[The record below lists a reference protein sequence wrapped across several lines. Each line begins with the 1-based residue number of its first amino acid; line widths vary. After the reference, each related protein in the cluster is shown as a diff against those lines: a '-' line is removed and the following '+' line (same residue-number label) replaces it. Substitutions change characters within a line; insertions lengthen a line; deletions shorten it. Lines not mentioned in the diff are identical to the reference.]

1 MAWLELRLIL
11 CCICWLFC
19 IPQARVLLLVRL
31 KTRVFVYACAARAL
45 WILHECG
52 PGNVCVCGVCTCA
65 VVGTGSEPVC
75 LCAVPTSDPV
85 GVFGVYGAVWVGVN
99 VRDAGNACG
108 GACLEWM
115 SVSVSDG

>member
-19 IPQARVLLLVRL
+19 IPQARVLLRL

-45 WILHECG
+45 WILPECG
-52 PGNVCVCGVCTCA
+52 PGERVCVVCVRVQSWEPGRNLCVCA
-65 VVGTGSEPVC
+65 
-75 LCAVPTSDPV
+75 LCPRVTLWE

>member
-19 IPQARVLLLVRL
+19 IPQAGVLVLVRL
-31 KTRVFVYACAARAL
+31 KTRVFVYACAVRDPARL
-45 WILHECG
+45 WAPER
-52 PGNVCVCGVCTCA
+52 VYGVCACA
-65 VVGTGSEPVC
+65 VVGTGLEPVC

-85 GVFGVYGAVWVGVN
+85 GVFGVYGAVWVQVN

-108 GACLEWM
+108 EACLEWM
-115 SVSVSDG
+115 